1 MASTFSRASSSLL
14 RTTSTRYSRQLHQ
27 SSRRHA
33 VTNFQMP
40 AMSPTMTEGGIASW
54 KKKEGESFAAGDV
67 LLEIETDKATIDVEA
82 QEDGIMGKIL
92 VGDGS
97 KNVPIGKTIA
107 LLAEEGDDISNLE
120 APKDEPAPSASKESS
135 PPPPSPSPSE
145 PKAESSPPDT
155 AAAHS
160 GPLPSHSQPIFPS
173 VHRLILENGIRDLS
187 SIKGTGIRG
196 MITKG
201 DVLTYLGKAS
211 GPNGTYKPGP
221 SPIQEATKS
230 LQKKPAEQPAKPL
243 DGDAVR
249 RLIVNNMLQQSIKAR
264 NPVPDYSSADFDSI
278 LADYLPPA
286 PKAPKASSTPAVESP
301 KVKKDFLDGLY

>member
-1 MASTFSRASSSLL
+1 M
-14 RTTSTRYSRQLHQ
+14 
-27 SSRRHA
+27 
-33 VTNFQMP
+33 
-40 AMSPTMTEGGIASW
+40 
-54 KKKEGESFAAGDV
+54 V
-67 LLEIETDKATIDVEA
+67 LWARFWYVPVGFTLWLNGLNYDAP
-82 QEDGIMGKIL
+82 Q
-92 VGDGS
+92 VGDGT

-135 PPPPSPSPSE
+135 PPPPSPPPSE
-145 PKAESSPPDT
+145 SKAESSPPET
-155 AAAHS
+155 ATAHS
-160 GPLPSHSQPIFPS
+160 GTLPSHSQPIFPS
-173 VHRLILENGIRDLS
+173 VHRLILENGISDLS

-201 DVLTYLGKAS
+201 DILTYLGKAS

-221 SPIQEATKS
+221 SPIEEATKN
-230 LQKKPAEQPAKPL
+230 LQKKPAADQPAKPL

-264 NPVPDYSSADFDSI
+264 NPTPDYSSADFDSV

-286 PKAPKASSTPAVESP
+286 PKAPKASPTLAGESP
-301 KVKKDFLDGLY
+301 KVKKDYLDGLY